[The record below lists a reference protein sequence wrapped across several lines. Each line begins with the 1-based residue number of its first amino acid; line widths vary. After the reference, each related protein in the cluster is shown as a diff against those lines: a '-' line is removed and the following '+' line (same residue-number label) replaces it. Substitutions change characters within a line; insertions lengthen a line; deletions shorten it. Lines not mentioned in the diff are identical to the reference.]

1 MLASQEGLLSCA
13 YERTQILN
21 AAHHAPIPGAP
32 SRFYALHQYRA
43 QLRGSGILKG
53 LSQSAALLLLALA
66 DYADPSGYCWP
77 SMARLVEGN
86 PISETSAKRA
96 LRELEQRGLIV
107 REQRPGRSNL
117 VRLVLNL
124 PAVGDRPRTP
134 ATVEPT
140 PAMMASEGGHGG
152 PQKNTD
158 PTEQRSDQQQLF
170 APVVV
175 DESLNE
181 REAIAAAEKLPREL
195 YDQLRGIGV
204 RAPWRLAHYGEQ
216 RIQQA
221 LGMLK
226 QARNVTNAPGWLATC
241 LAKGWEPAKP
251 SAASE
256 ALTEATREHLAHV
269 EQAKA
274 QLADPEQAKRSK
286 LAMVAAVV
294 KVRRPDAA
302 RLAEML
308 ERHGLSLDEWTVYQ
322 GEVRGVS
329 GTPNTG
335 TAAGE

>member
-1 MLASQEGLLSCA
+1 MLASQEGPLSCA
-13 YERTQILN
+13 HERTQILST
-21 AAHHAPIPGAP
+21 ALATP

-43 QLRGSGILKG
+43 QLRASGTLKG

-96 LRELEQRGLIV
+96 LRELEQRGLIA
-107 REQRPGRSNL
+107 REQRPGRSNF

-124 PAVGDRPRTP
+124 PALGDRPRTP

-140 PAMMASEGGHGG
+140 PATVPSLGGHRG

-158 PTEQRSDQQQLF
+158 QTEQGSDQQQPTT
-170 APVVV
+170 PVVV

-181 REAIAAAEKLPREL
+181 KETIAAAEKLPRDL
-195 YDQLRGIGV
+195 YDQLRGLGV

-216 RIQQA
+216 RIRQA

-226 QARNVTNAPGWLATC
+226 QARNVTNAPGWLAMC
-241 LAKGWEPAKP
+241 LAKGWEPSKA
-251 SAASE
+251 SATSE
-256 ALTEATREHLAHV
+256 ALTNATREHLAHV

-302 RLAEML
+302 KLAEML

-322 GEVRGVS
+322 GELRGVS
-329 GTPNTG
+329 GTPDTG
-335 TAAGE
+335 AAAEE